1 MAADLLENFQYGLS
15 SSGLSGADK
24 TVLLLKLTD
33 PSLKCIEQYQKLKY
47 STSKRPSIQFKGNS
61 GVITF
66 PSKEAKDGERE
77 FKFTVQPLL
86 APPTSS
92 FESIQHYRNSR
103 GEHKLDSLGSI
114 QTKVTVSGTDDV
126 YKTTQKKMKLAD
138 EEMKKVSTKEVKQNQ
153 FKPGHRV
160 KRKSISAHAK
170 KIISSSSSSTNNPSV
185 SSNSTS
191 YSSTLSS
198 FNASSMTAT
207 ALSTSSSSSRSSH
220 STSTANSSSKSAI
233 SGGSSS
239 SSSSSRSS
247 SAKPSGASSKGS
259 GNAVTS
265 QKSAVHNRSYR
276 DRVIHILALRPYKKP
291 ELLLRLQKD
300 GIASKE
306 KNQLAI
312 ILPQVATL
320 ARDNSFVLNK
330 NMYNEVSADWP
341 AYTETDK
348 QLIKRK
354 KAEIC
359 AKDSPPPPTQPS
371 PHHVSSNSTGSP
383 STQANSKTSVSQRKP
398 TISATKTSSST
409 KRPLLPEVK
418 DYKTKKP
425 RIAHNS
431 IAAAV
436 ATKPPQ
442 PPHHQD
448 QAPQLSPSS
457 GLSTNKKVP
466 SPVGLFKKVPSPS
479 STTNAPP
486 TTTTTISRSP
496 SSSHA
501 HQQQSALS
509 SPSVS
514 TTRNSPDCCDSTA
527 SAANTLTTT
536 TVLSS
541 SHHQGGVTKS
551 KSSGGRESTGQS
563 GRGEKPSKGSTGTG
577 SIKEEK
583 RPVGKESPSGDVSST
598 SVVPEYLLK
607 YNNITSIEQRHKFK
621 EEFNVLY
628 PQYREHHK
636 FIEGI
641 KQKFKSLQDELNK
654 TPKGSKQY
662 DKLQDK
668 VIEEYSKITQD
679 PAYKVKERRWRELH
693 DLLGHIKNLI
703 MVYDNDRIQM
713 DNS

>member
-66 PSKEAKDGERE
+66 PSTEAKDGERE
-77 FKFTVQPLL
+77 FKFTVQPLQQ
-86 APPTSS
+86 TSS

-126 YKTTQKKMKLAD
+126 YQTTQKKMKLAD

-153 FKPGHRV
+153 FVAGRRV

-170 KIISSSSSSTNNPSV
+170 KIISSSSTSNPSV

-198 FNASSMTAT
+198 FNASMMTT
-207 ALSTSSSSSRSSH
+207 TTTQSSSSSRNSN
-220 STSTANSSSKSAI
+220 STSTAASSKSAI
-233 SGGSSS
+233 SG
-239 SSSSSRSS
+239 SRSS
-247 SAKPSGASSKGS
+247 GAKTSGASSKGS
-259 GNAVTS
+259 GSAPST

-276 DRVIHILALRPYKKP
+276 DRVIHLLALRAYKKP

-300 GIASKE
+300 GIPSKE
-306 KNQLAI
+306 KNQLGTV
-312 ILPQVATL
+312 LPQVATL
-320 ARDNSFVLNK
+320 ARDNSYVLNK
-330 NMYNEVSADWP
+330 NLYNEVTLDWP
-341 AYTETDK
+341 AYTDIDK
-348 QLIKRK
+348 QLLKRK
-354 KAEIC
+354 KAESGI
-359 AKDSPPPPTQPS
+359 KDSPSPPSQPS
-371 PHHVSSNSTGSP
+371 PHHASTNSSLTATGSP
-383 STQANSKTSVSQRKP
+383 STHATSKTNATAKAIPSSKAIPTSHHRKTP
-398 TISATKTSSST
+398 DAGPKSST

-418 DYKTKKP
+418 DYKTMTKKP
-425 RIAHNS
+425 RIAHGS
-431 IAAAV
+431 ASMGAGPKYV
-436 ATKPPQ
+436 
-442 PPHHQD
+442 D
-448 QAPQLSPSS
+448 QQPQLSPSS
-457 GLSTNKKVP
+457 ALSISKKVP
-466 SPVGLFKKVPSPS
+466 SPSGLFKKVPSPS

-486 TTTTTISRSP
+486 STTTTISNSP
-496 SSSHA
+496 SSNHA
-501 HQQQSALS
+501 QQSALS

-514 TTRNSPDCCDSTA
+514 TTRNSPDCCDSTGNGTN
-527 SAANTLTTT
+527 SSITAAPA
-536 TVLSS
+536 VVS
-541 SHHQGGVTKS
+541 GGVTKS
-551 KSSGGRESTGQS
+551 SSSSGSRDHTGASGRSEKSS
-563 GRGEKPSKGSTGTG
+563 KASTGTK

-598 SVVPEYLLK
+598 SVVPEYLMK
-607 YNNITSIEQRHKFK
+607 YRNITSLEQRLKYK
-621 EEFNVLY
+621 EEFNNLY

-641 KQKFKSLQDELNK
+641 KQKFKGLKDELYHTK
-654 TPKGSKQY
+654 KDSEAY
-662 DKLQDK
+662 DYLQDK
-668 VIEEYSKITQD
+668 VIEEYNKITQD
-679 PAYKVKERRWRELH
+679 PAYKTKERRWKELH
-693 DLLGHIKNLI
+693 HLLGHIKALI
-703 MVYDNDRIQM
+703 MVYDNEPMQT